1 MPLKFDITLT
11 TEDMYRFNMYQTY
24 SGFHGWFSIAFS
36 ILIFVVAGVT
46 RGKIEAAYT
55 ALYIVFGIVFLV
67 YPPVSLYLRSKRTLA
82 MSEVLRGTLHYEVD
96 AEGLHVSQLPW
107 EQIYKMVATKHNVL
121 VYSSRINAYV
131 IPRAQLGESY
141 AALQTQAAAHLP
153 AYRLKMK

>member
-11 TEDMYRFNMYQTY
+11 AEDMYRFNMYQTY

-82 MSEVLRGTLHYEVD
+82 MFEVLRGTLHYEVD
-96 AEGLHVSQLPW
+96 EEGLHVSIKWSRRSTTFWCTAAGSMPMSFREHSW
-107 EQIYKMVATKHNVL
+107 GKATRHC
-121 VYSSRINAYV
+121 R
-131 IPRAQLGESY
+131 
-141 AALQTQAAAHLP
+141 H
-153 AYRLKMK
+153 RLRHICRRTV

>member
-11 TEDMYRFNMYQTY
+11 AEDMYRFNMYQTY

-67 YPPVSLYLRSKRTLA
+67 YPPV
-82 MSEVLRGTLHYEVD
+82 LRGTLHYEVD
-96 AEGLHVSQLPW
+96 EEGLHVSQKEESALLPW